1 MATFIDVQRRFHEL
15 TDSELGDTELLG
27 ALSDDEFG
35 PSIGWSELLQCARV
49 VMLAE
54 AGAGKTIEMREQ
66 ERRLVGQDRFAFF
79 VPLESLDQ
87 NSLVDLLSVA
97 EEKRFERWKADG
109 QKPAW
114 FFLDAVDELRLTEG
128 KLDRAL
134 NRLSKAVNGHLDRAR
149 VIISCRPSDWR
160 PGHDPFTVQDRLPV
174 SARRSATSFRTS
186 DDAFIEAL
194 RKEHGGQSRV
204 TPEEEELPSQ
214 DALRTVA
221 MLPMSDRQI
230 EDFAEQSGV
239 NDAAAFLEEITRQET
254 WTFARRPLDLADLIL
269 SWSESGGLGTR
280 AEQHEVNIQ
289 AKLRDDPKRPDRGVL
304 AETKARLGAERLAL
318 VLTLTRTRTI
328 RSPDQALDIHR
339 SDGVLDAAEFLAD
352 WTDEERLVLLRRAL
366 FDPATYGRVRFHH
379 RSVQEYL
386 AAARLLALRDSGMST
401 KALLRLLFAE
411 RYGVEVVIPSMRPI
425 AAWLAVRVD
434 AVRKELTKR
443 EPETLLSFGD
453 PGSLD
458 LAARS
463 DILRAFV
470 AEYDHG
476 DWRGLHIAIADT
488 RRLAH
493 PDLAP
498 VIRECW
504 GSRPVNGEVLEL
516 LVTLIWQGPIEAC
529 ADLVHAVALA

>member
-1 MATFIDVQRRFHEL
+1 MTTFIDVQRRFHEL
-15 TDSELGDTELLG
+15 TDSELEDTELLG
-27 ALSDDEFG
+27 ALSDEGFG
-35 PSIGWSELLQCARV
+35 PSIGWSELLAYARV
-49 VMLAE
+49 VLLAE

-66 ERRLVGQDRFAFF
+66 VNSLVGRDRFAFF

-174 SARRSATSFRTS
+174 PARRSATSFRTS

-230 EDFAEQSGV
+230 EVFAEQSGV
-239 NDAAAFLEEITRQET
+239 SDAAAFLEEIARQNA
-254 WTFARRPLDLADLIL
+254 WTFARRPLDLTELIVIWL
-269 SWSESGGLGTR
+269 DSGRLGTR
-280 AEQHEVNIQ
+280 AEQHEANVQ
-289 AKLRDDPKRPDRGVL
+289 AKLKDDPERPDRGFL
-304 AETKARLGAERLAL
+304 PDTKARAGAERLAL
-318 VLTLTRTRTI
+318 AITLTRTRTI
-328 RSPDQALDIHR
+328 RSPDQALDTHR
-339 SDGVLDAAEFLAD
+339 ADGVLDAAKFLPD
-352 WTDEERLVLLRRAL
+352 WTERERQALLRRAL

-386 AAARLLALRDSGMST
+386 AAARLLALRDFGMST
-401 KALLRLLFAE
+401 KALFRLLFAE
-411 RYGVEVVIPSMRPI
+411 RYGVEVVVPSMRPI
-425 AAWLAVRVD
+425 AAWLAIRVD
-434 AVRKELTKR
+434 AVRKELTRR

-453 PGSLD
+453 PESLD
-458 LAARS
+458 LVARS

-476 DWRGLHIAIADT
+476 DWRGLHIAIDDI

-493 PDLAP
+493 PDLAQ
-498 VIRECW
+498 VIREC
-504 GSRPVNGEVLEL
+504 
-516 LVTLIWQGPIEAC
+516 
-529 ADLVHAVALA
+529 